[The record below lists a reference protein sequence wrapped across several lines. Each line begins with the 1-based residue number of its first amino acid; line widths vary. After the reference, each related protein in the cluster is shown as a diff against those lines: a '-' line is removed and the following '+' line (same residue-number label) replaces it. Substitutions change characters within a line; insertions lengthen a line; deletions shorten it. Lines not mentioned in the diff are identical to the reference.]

1 MININDLNKCIEQSK
16 DRNDPTYT
24 KLATKLIVECQGK
37 SEAEIIK
44 NFELVDVPVGKEVSY
59 LILKFGLLLIN
70 LIGNRHSE
78 DILTAYTVGSV
89 SGGYCKNGKQ
99 QRIVFEYV
107 PTENHT
113 LSGLRI
119 TPTGM
124 VMPDLDLEI
133 IVRSNSSEAVKKTVV
148 EIYENLKIKYLEF
161 LDIPVDIRIID
172 QIDLDYYLHVSEKPS
187 YSIFRLLFGPPLCLY
202 NQTEFSQILDRAT
215 KLILDNH
222 NQIDEVPEWRMWNA
236 YMDEIKMIKGLTKR
250 EERFFPAEELK
261 TMGDLYW
268 FYSLR
273 INTPN
278 EKNPSNFPPDA
289 SSKSFKMKF
298 GYH

>member
-1 MININDLNKCIEQSK
+1 MMNINDLNKCIEQSK
-16 DRNDPTYT
+16 ERNDPTYAR
-24 KLATKLIVECQGK
+24 LATKLIADCQDK

-44 NFELVDVPVGKEVSY
+44 TFEMLDIPVGKEVSY
-59 LILKFGLLLIN
+59 IILKFGLLLIN
-70 LIGNRHSE
+70 EIGRRHSE
-78 DILTAYTVGSV
+78 DIVTAYTVGSV

-107 PTENHT
+107 PTEEHT

-133 IVRSNSSEAVKKTVV
+133 IVKSNSENIKNTAV
-148 EIYENLKIKYLEF
+148 EIYEYLKTKFIEF
-161 LDIPVDIRIID
+161 SEIPVDIRIITQED
-172 QIDLDYYLHVSEKPS
+172 IDFYLRVSEKPS

-202 NQTEFSQILDRAT
+202 NQQEFSQLIDLAM
-215 KLILDNH
+215 KLIIDNY
-222 NQIDEVPEWRMWNA
+222 NEIRDVPEWRMWNA

-250 EERFFPAEELK
+250 EERFFPADELK
-261 TMGDLYW
+261 TMGDLFW

-273 INTPN
+273 INDKN

>member
-1 MININDLNKCIEQSK
+1 MMNINDLNKCIEQSK
-16 DRNDPTYT
+16 ERNDPTYAR
-24 KLATKLIVECQGK
+24 LATKLIEDCQGK
-37 SEAEIIK
+37 SEAEII
-44 NFELVDVPVGKEVSY
+44 NTFEMLDIPTGKEVSY
-59 LILKFGLLLIN
+59 IILKFGLLLIN
-70 LIGNRHSE
+70 LIGNKHSK

-133 IVRSNSSEAVKKTVV
+133 IVNSNSEEIKKTVV
-148 EIYENLKIKYLEF
+148 EIYEGLKAKYSEF
-161 LDIPVDIRIID
+161 SDIPVDIRIIT
-172 QIDLDYYLHVSEKPS
+172 QEDLNFYLNIYNQPS

-202 NQTEFSQILDRAT
+202 KQDEFKLLLTRTI

-222 NQIDEVPEWRMWNA
+222 SQINEVPEWRMWNA
-236 YMDEIKMIKGLTKR
+236 YMNEIKMIKGLTKR
-250 EERFFPAEELK
+250 EERFFPSDELK
-261 TMGDLYW
+261 TMGDLFW

-278 EKNPSNFPPDA
+278 EKNPSNFPPDS